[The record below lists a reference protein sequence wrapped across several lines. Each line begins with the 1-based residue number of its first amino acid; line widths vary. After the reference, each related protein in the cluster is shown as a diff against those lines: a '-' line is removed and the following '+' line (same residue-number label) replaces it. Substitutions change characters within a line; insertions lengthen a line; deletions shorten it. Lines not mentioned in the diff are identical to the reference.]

1 MKKEKYNV
9 TGMTCAAC
17 QANVTRCVQKL
28 EGVEDVN
35 VSLLANQMTVDY
47 DETKL
52 DSGAIVHAVEGIGYG
67 ASPAD
72 AVPDE
77 KGGGFRSEWETRP
90 EQSPGGAPQH
100 EGAADIIPHPAGS
113 SDVRGHG
120 PHDRTS
126 RAGIL
131 TGMENAMISALTQL
145 ILTVPILVLNRKFYK
160 VGLKALIK
168 RAPNMDSLWPS
179 AQGLP

>member
-28 EGVEDVN
+28 DGVEEVN
-35 VSLLANQMTVDY
+35 VNLLSGQMTVDY

-52 DSGAIVHAVEGIGYG
+52 DSAAIARAVEGIGYG

-72 AVPDE
+72 AVPDA
-77 KGGGFRSEWETRP
+77 KGGGFRSEWE
-90 EQSPGGAPQH
+90 
-100 EGAADIIPHPAGS
+100 
-113 SDVRGHG
+113 VRQ
-120 PHDRTS
+120 S
-126 RAGIL
+126 RAREEQHSMKVRLVASIALLIPLMYVAMGSMMGLPVPGIL

-160 VGLKALIK
+160 V
-168 RAPNMDSLWPS
+168 D
-179 AQGLP
+179 